1 MEYWY
6 LTLCVVNAFLSSI
19 ASMLNILTIYA
30 IRKTP
35 SLAKNLKI
43 LLLSLAVSHL
53 GISLLAQ
60 PMYVA
65 QLTMQWKYR
74 NESYNAI
81 YIADLIPTNIF
92 ITATLFSV
100 KALCAERFL
109 AIQLHL
115 RYQKLVMYRRVII
128 SVISIWVFSTLTLLL
143 KLWIP
148 KSIMFVFS
156 VIKDSSSIITATF
169 LSIKLYLT
177 LRRHM
182 NQMQLTQ
189 VAQNE
194 QGESVQRK
202 RRSAMASLYVYLVF
216 TVCYLPNIC
225 VFIIIASTSE
235 PRNDLQHLHFYTLT
249 LLFLNSTLNPLI
261 HCWKANHIRHTVI
274 ATLRNILSNNI

>member
-1 MEYWY
+1 MESSY
-6 LTLCVVNAFLSSI
+6 LTLRVVNAFLSSI
-19 ASMLNILTIYA
+19 ASILNILTIYA

-100 KALCAERFL
+100 MALCAERFL

-115 RYQKLVMYRRVII
+115 RYQELVIYKRVII
-128 SVISIWVFSTLTLLL
+128 AVISIWVFSTLTSLL

-148 KSIMFVFS
+148 KNIMFVFS

-169 LSIKLYLT
+169 LSIKLYPT
-177 LRRHM
+177 LRRHKQFNLRDM
-182 NQMQLTQ
+182 PAFSSYTNYTKL
-189 VAQNE
+189 
-194 QGESVQRK
+194 K
-202 RRSAMASLYVYLVF
+202 RAFVWCVLPLKLFHLFSPTKYYLVLKISQISWLSKKQELF
-216 TVCYLPNIC
+216 
-225 VFIIIASTSE
+225 
-235 PRNDLQHLHFYTLT
+235 LT
-249 LLFLNSTLNPLI
+249 LILGIVNYQLEVATATP
-261 HCWKANHIRHTVI
+261 KTARH
-274 ATLRNILSNNI
+274 

>member
-1 MEYWY
+1 MESSY

-19 ASMLNILTIYA
+19 AYILNILTIYA

-35 SLAKNLKI
+35 SLAKNLKV
-43 LLLSLAVSHL
+43 LLLSLAVSDL
-53 GISLLAQ
+53 GIGLLVQ
-60 PMYVA
+60 SMYVA

-74 NESYNAI
+74 KESYKAI
-81 YIADLIPTNIF
+81 YIALLIPMNIF

-100 KALCAERFL
+100 MALCAERFL

-115 RYQKLVMYRRVII
+115 RYQELVMYRRVII
-128 SVISIWVFSTLTLLL
+128 AVISIWVFSTLTSLL

-148 KSIMFVFS
+148 KNIMFVFF
-156 VIKDSSSIITATF
+156 VIKDSSIITATF

-182 NQMQLTQ
+182 NQIQLTQ
-189 VAQNE
+189 VAHNE

-202 RRSAMASLYVYLVF
+202 RRSAMTSLYAYLIF

-225 VFIIIASTSE
+225 V
-235 PRNDLQHLHFYTLT
+235 
-249 LLFLNSTLNPLI
+249 
-261 HCWKANHIRHTVI
+261 
-274 ATLRNILSNNI
+274 

>member
-1 MEYWY
+1 MCREIFGNSTSPQKPGTCDVQARYY
-6 LTLCVVNAFLSSI
+6 CRN
-19 ASMLNILTIYA
+19 LN
-30 IRKTP
+30 
-35 SLAKNLKI
+35 
-43 LLLSLAVSHL
+43 L
-53 GISLLAQ
+53 GI
-60 PMYVA
+60 
-65 QLTMQWKYR
+65 
-74 NESYNAI
+74 
-81 YIADLIPTNIF
+81 
-92 ITATLFSV
+92 
-100 KALCAERFL
+100 
-109 AIQLHL
+109 
-115 RYQKLVMYRRVII
+115 
-128 SVISIWVFSTLTLLL
+128 STLTLLL
-143 KLWIP
+143 KFWIP
-148 KSIMFVFS
+148 KSITFVFS

-182 NQMQLTQ
+182 NQVQLTQ

-274 ATLRNILSNNI
+274 ATLRNILSNHI